1 MTSRLLSIQAATN
14 LVKNGSSLAISGNM
28 EMSPMALIR
37 EFIRAGRH
45 DLSVICVGAAAI
57 NADLLIG
64 AGVARSLEFSQV
76 SLGEFGFAPHFR
88 RRFEDGSLSGFEHAC
103 PSLASAVQAG
113 AMGIPFIPVRGLI
126 GTDYMRIRP
135 DFHIISNPYDEQEQI
150 AIVPAIRPDTALF
163 HAYLAD
169 TEGNVIA
176 HPSQNNRK
184 LAQASGQ
191 TIVSVE
197 EIVSPEELR
206 RAEGSIIPS
215 AFITA
220 IVHAPYGA
228 YPTSCPGRYEIDSEH
243 VRTYVEA
250 SRSEAGFAEYVKR
263 YIFDPHHHDDDRNAV
278 SLREVSR

>member
-1 MTSRLLSIQAATN
+1 
-14 LVKNGSSLAISGNM
+14 
-28 EMSPMALIR
+28 MALIR
-37 EFIRAGRH
+37 ELIRAGRH

-103 PSLASAVQAG
+103 PSLASAVLAG

-135 DFHIISNPYDEQEQI
+135 DFHIVSNPYDEQEQI
-150 AIVPAIRPDTALF
+150 AIVPAIRPDIALF

-176 HPSQNNRK
+176 HPSQNNRI
-184 LAQASGQ
+184 LAQASKQ

-228 YPTSCPGRYEIDSEH
+228 YPTSCPGRYEIDNEH

-263 YIFDPHHHDDDRNAV
+263 YIFDPHHYDDDHNAV
-278 SLREVSR
+278 YLREVSR